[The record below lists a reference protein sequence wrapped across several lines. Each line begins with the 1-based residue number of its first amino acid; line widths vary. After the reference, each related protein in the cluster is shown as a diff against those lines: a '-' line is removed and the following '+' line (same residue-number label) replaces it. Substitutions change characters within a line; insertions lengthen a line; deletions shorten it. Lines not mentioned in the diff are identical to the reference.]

1 MAATMETPA
10 QYERDLRSAHKG
22 WKRGKDSRE
31 KWAHGQRPAAGLKWN
46 TFTGEILNSETPEV
60 LLSKSRPSKKNSD
73 FVHDS
78 HRKKH
83 ANTMK
88 IIRPQPTFFRAA
100 NGRPSGRIGAR
111 GEIENP
117 ETSRSIMDLLV
128 PAARKE
134 GGGLASWGF
143 HSMDGVLYSFDAADT
158 PSRPVT
164 LETFVKANNRTT
176 EKLVEKEYEIL
187 DANGDLLK
195 GRKARSDLRKSA
207 SGVGGGGNIDD
218 DDDGFELV

>member
-1 MAATMETPA
+1 MASTIETPA
-10 QYERDLRSAHKG
+10 QFERDLRSAHKG

-31 KWAHGQRPAAGLKWN
+31 KWAHGHRPAAGVKWN
-46 TFTGEILNSETPEV
+46 YITAGVADGTPEV
-60 LLSKSRPSKKNSD
+60 LLSKSRPIKKYSD
-73 FVHDS
+73 YCHDS
-78 HRKKH
+78 HHKKH
-83 ANTMK
+83 GNTMK
-88 IIRPQPTFFRAA
+88 ITRPQPCLFGAN

-111 GEIENP
+111 GEIEDP
-117 ETSRSIMDLLV
+117 EASRSIIDLLV

-134 GGGLASWGF
+134 SWGF

-164 LETFVKANNRTT
+164 LEAFVKTNNRTT

-187 DANGDLLK
+187 DANGELLK

-207 SGVGGGGNIDD
+207 SGAGGSGGIDD
-218 DDDGFELV
+218 DDFELV